1 MHNEVKNIIEPKL
14 DYSQIIEKIQ
24 NSDYLKTKRD
34 KKDESYKYAFQ
45 YLFSNGGIN
54 KVKRG

>member
-1 MHNEVKNIIEPKL
+1 MHNEIKNIIEAKL

-24 NSDYLKTKRD
+24 NSDYLKRKRA
-34 KKDESYKYAFQ
+34 KKYESYKYAFQ

-54 KVKRG
+54 KGKWR